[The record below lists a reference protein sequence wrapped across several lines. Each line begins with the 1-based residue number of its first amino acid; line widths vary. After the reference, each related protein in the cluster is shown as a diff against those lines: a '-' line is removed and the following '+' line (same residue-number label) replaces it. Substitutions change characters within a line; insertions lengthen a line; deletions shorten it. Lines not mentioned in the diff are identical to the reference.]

1 MYKMKRILKRAIAC
15 LLAVLML
22 AGEAPMQKVLA
33 AEVESQTEQ
42 QENVTKETEQQTA
55 VQQAETEQEQQDKT
69 DVQLDTEQPEE
80 ANDVQLDTEQP
91 EDANDVQ
98 LDTEQPE
105 DANDVQLGTG
115 QPEETTGIQVEV
127 PLLNYVYVDKNR
139 VEIGDTQNIAL
150 SVGDDTTVIESAK
163 LYVQNKDGEQYTLEA
178 SEIEGNAI
186 LFAENYQD
194 ENQTGVYTL
203 YSYEI
208 TVDGIVYT
216 QVLSETGVDVSYGVN
231 CDVESKPDAQLV
243 DESAAETD
251 MDVVSFDEDGN
262 QTSEDS
268 IASAIE
274 NQQQKQSED
283 GITRST
289 YGSNGNIVVVLDP
302 GHDGS
307 HGGTSGN
314 GVAESEVNLKI
325 AQYCKEELQK
335 YSGVTVYMTRDSQ
348 TCPYGGSSVGAKTCN
363 EGRVAFAK
371 SVGANI
377 YVSLHNNS
385 ASSESVSGVE
395 IYYPNTNYNPSVS
408 QTGEELASQILRQ
421 LTALGLKNRGTK
433 IRTCKDT
440 VPEYQYPDG
449 SQADYYAVIRN
460 CKKEGIPAIIVEHAF
475 VTNPSDVSNYLSTDE
490 QLKKL
495 GVADATGIAQYYNLK
510 QGFQINEIDFQD
522 KNSSVEV
529 SAKCSDMKGIKYRY
543 LYYDLAAQSWGVIS
557 EWTTE
562 SKVEWQPKA
571 GNYWVQVA
579 AIDSNGN
586 GTTKTVSYAATHNYT
601 GYYLD
606 LNGMCYIMRDKGI
619 DVGVAYDSNASDVK
633 FKWQAY
639 NLDKQEWSL
648 VVDWTGSN
656 WVTWKPE
663 QGNFW
668 LYVEAMTPDGE
679 TKNTIMCFASQKDYA
694 HHTLNLNGMCYNI
707 YEDRIDVGIAYDS
720 DDSNVSFKWEAYNLD
735 TQQWNLVAD
744 WTGSNWVSWYPD
756 KGNYWMHVTAKT
768 SDGVTKDYTICF
780 NAARNY
786 NHKYI
791 SINGICS
798 VNDKAAINLGVS
810 YNTNDTSPAFRWQI
824 YDLSTST
831 WSTLTDW
838 TGSNWVSWYPGSGNY
853 WVYVEAKTS
862 DGTVENYCI
871 AYQVTARYEIMG
883 NTNTSLSQMVAY
895 YNANNTYP
903 EFYASSDA
911 PSIEAFCQI
920 YLEECQAEGLKA
932 EVAFCQAMLE
942 TGFLRYGGDVQ
953 INQYNFAGLGA
964 TGNGAPGN
972 SFGSVREGVRAQV
985 QHLKAY
991 ASTAGL
997 NNPPIDLR
1005 FGLVERGTAPYVEW
1019 LGIQENPYR
1028 KGWATAKNYGYN
1040 IVNLYMAKLFRY

>member
-33 AEVESQTEQ
+33 AEVESQIEQ

-80 ANDVQLDTEQP
+80 ANDVQ
-91 EDANDVQ
+91 V
-98 LDTEQPE
+98 
-105 DANDVQLGTG
+105 GTG
-115 QPEETTGIQVEV
+115 QPEETTGIQVEI

-648 VVDWTGSN
+648 VADWTGSN

-810 YNTNDTSPAFRWQI
+810 YNTNDTSPAFRW
-824 YDLSTST
+824 
-831 WSTLTDW
+831 STLTDW

-853 WVYVEAKTS
+853 WVYLEAKTS

-883 NTNTSLSQMVAY
+883 NTNTSLAQMVAY
-895 YNANNTYP
+895 YNANNVYP

-997 NNPPIDLR
+997 NNPCVDSR
-1005 FGLVERGTAPYVEW
+1005 FQYVKRGTAPYVEW
-1019 LGIQENPYR
+1019 LGIQENPYG

-1040 IVNLYMAKLFRY
+1040 IVNLYIAKLFRY

>member
-1 MYKMKRILKRAIAC
+1 MYKMKRILKRATAC

-42 QENVTKETEQQTA
+42 QEDVTKEIEQQTET
-55 VQQAETEQEQQDKT
+55 QQAETEQEQQDKT
-69 DVQLDTEQPEE
+69 
-80 ANDVQLDTEQP
+80 DVQLDTEQP

-105 DANDVQLGTG
+105 DANDVQVGTG

-139 VEIGDTQNIAL
+139 VEIGDTQNIVL

-178 SEIEGNAI
+178 SEIDGNAI
-186 LFAENYQD
+186 LFAENYQN

-231 CDVESKPDAQLV
+231 CDVESTPDAQLV
-243 DESAAETD
+243 DEDTVESD

-274 NQQQKQSED
+274 NQQQEQSED

-302 GHDGS
+302 GHGGS
-307 HGGTSGN
+307 DPGASGN
-314 GVAESEVNLKI
+314 GLREKDLTLKI
-325 AQYCKEELQK
+325 AQYAKQELEK
-335 YSGVTVYMTRDSQ
+335 YAGVTVYLTRTSDS
-348 TCPYGGSSVGAKTCN
+348 YVGLKDRATY
-363 EGRVAFAK
+363 AK
-371 SVGANI
+371 SVNADI
-377 YVSLHNNS
+377 FVSLHINSNTS
-385 ASSESVSGVE
+385 ASPNGAE
-395 IYYPNTNYNPSVS
+395 IYYPNRNYNASIGE
-408 QTGEELASQILRQ
+408 TGKQLASQVIKQ
-421 LTALGLKNRGTK
+421 LTALGIKNRGIK
-433 IRTCKDT
+433 EEDQCKD
-440 VPEYQYPDG
+440 PDEEYMYPDG
-449 SQADYYAVIRN
+449 SHGDYHSVIRN
-460 CKKEGIPAIIVEHAF
+460 CKKEGIPAILVEHAF
-475 VTNPSDVSNYLSTDE
+475 ISNASDASNYLSSDE
-490 QLKKL
+490 KLKKL
-495 GVADATGIAQYYNLK
+495 GVADAQGIAEYYNLK
-510 QGFQINEIDFQD
+510 QGFQINEINFQD
-522 KNSSVEV
+522 KNNSVEI
-529 SAKCSDMKGIKYRY
+529 SAQCSDTKGVQYRY
-543 LYYDLAAQSWGVIS
+543 LYYDFATQSWGVIS

-562 SKVEWQPKA
+562 SKVEWQPKE

-579 AIDSNGN
+579 AVDSNGN
-586 GTTKTVSYAATHNYT
+586 GTTKTVSYAANRNYT

-648 VVDWTGSN
+648 VADWTGSN

-668 LYVEAMTPDGE
+668 LYVEAMTPDGA
-679 TKNTIMCFASQKDYA
+679 TQNTIMCFASQKDYS
-694 HHTLNLNGMCYNI
+694 HHSLNLNGMCYNI
-707 YEDRIDVGIAYDS
+707 YDDRIDVGIAYDS
-720 DDSNVSFKWEAYNLD
+720 DDSNVTFKWEAYNLD
-735 TQQWNLVAD
+735 KQEWNLVAD

-853 WVYVEAKTS
+853 WVYVEARTS

-883 NTNTSLSQMVAY
+883 TTSTNISQMVAY
-895 YNANNTYP
+895 YNANNAYP

-911 PSIEAFCQI
+911 PTIEAFCQI

-972 SFGSVREGVRAQV
+972 SFGSVREGIRAQV

-997 NNPPIDLR
+997 NQPCVDSR
-1005 FGLVERGTAPYVEW
+1005 FQYVKRGTAPYVEW
-1019 LGIQENPYR
+1019 LGIQENPYG

-1040 IVNLYMAKLFRY
+1040 IVNLYMAKLFKY

>member
-1 MYKMKRILKRAIAC
+1 MKRILKRAIAC

-69 DVQLDTEQPEE
+69 DVQLDTEQPE
-80 ANDVQLDTEQP
+80 
-91 EDANDVQ
+91 
-98 LDTEQPE
+98 

-139 VEIGDTQNIAL
+139 VEIGDTQNIVL

-178 SEIEGNAI
+178 SEIDGNAI

-302 GHDGS
+302 GHGGS
-307 HGGTSGN
+307 DSGASGN
-314 GVAESEVNLKI
+314 GLREKDLTLKI
-325 AQYCKEELQK
+325 AQYAKQELEK
-335 YSGVTVYMTRDSQ
+335 YAGVTVYLTRTSDG
-348 TCPYGGSSVGAKTCN
+348 YVGLKDRATY
-363 EGRVAFAK
+363 AK
-371 SVGANI
+371 SVNADI
-377 YVSLHNNS
+377 FVSLHINS
-385 ASSESVSGVE
+385 NKSTSPNGAG
-395 IYYPNTNYNPSVS
+395 IYYPNRNYNASFS
-408 QTGEELASQILRQ
+408 DIGNGLATKIISK
-421 LTALGLKNRGTK
+421 LTALGLNTWRSDVGGI
-433 IRTCKDT
+433 IREDECKD
-440 VPEYQYPDG
+440 PDEEYMYPDG
-449 SQADYYAVIRN
+449 SHGDYHSVIRN
-460 CKKEGIPAIIVEHAF
+460 CKKEGIPAILVEHAF
-475 VTNPSDVSNYLSTDE
+475 ISNASDASNYLSSDE
-490 QLKKL
+490 KLKKL
-495 GVADATGIAQYYNLK
+495 GVADAQGIAEYYNLK
-510 QGFQINEIDFQD
+510 QGFQINEINFQD
-522 KNSSVEV
+522 KNHSVEI
-529 SAKCSDMKGIKYRY
+529 SAQCSDTKGVQYRY
-543 LYYDLAAQSWGVIS
+543 LYYDFATQSWGVIS

-619 DVGVAYDSNASDVK
+619 DVGVAYDSNASNVK

-648 VVDWTGSN
+648 VADWTGSN

-853 WVYVEAKTS
+853 WVYLEAKTS

-883 NTNTSLSQMVAY
+883 NTNTSLAQMVAY
-895 YNANNTYP
+895 YNANNVYP

-997 NNPPIDLR
+997 NNPCVDSR
-1005 FGLVERGTAPYVEW
+1005 FQYVKRGTAPYVEW
-1019 LGIQENPYR
+1019 LGIQENPYG

-1040 IVNLYMAKLFRY
+1040 IVNLYIAKLFRY

>member
-69 DVQLDTEQPEE
+69 DVQLDTEQPE
-80 ANDVQLDTEQP
+80 
-91 EDANDVQ
+91 
-98 LDTEQPE
+98 

-139 VEIGDTQNIAL
+139 VEIGDTQNIVL

-178 SEIEGNAI
+178 SEIDGNAI

-231 CDVESKPDAQLV
+231 CDVESTPDAQLV
-243 DESAAETD
+243 DEDTVESD

-274 NQQQKQSED
+274 NQQQEQSED

-302 GHDGS
+302 GHGGS
-307 HGGTSGN
+307 DSGASGN
-314 GVAESEVNLKI
+314 GLREKDLTLKI
-325 AQYCKEELQK
+325 AQYAKQELEK
-335 YSGVTVYMTRDSQ
+335 YAGVTVYLTRTSDG
-348 TCPYGGSSVGAKTCN
+348 YVGLKDRATY
-363 EGRVAFAK
+363 AK
-371 SVGANI
+371 SVNADI
-377 YVSLHNNS
+377 FVSLHINS
-385 ASSESVSGVE
+385 NKSTSPNGAG
-395 IYYPNTNYNPSVS
+395 IYYPNRNYNASFS
-408 QTGEELASQILRQ
+408 DIGNGLATKIISK
-421 LTALGLKNRGTK
+421 LTALGLNTWRSDVGGI
-433 IRTCKDT
+433 IREDECKD
-440 VPEYQYPDG
+440 PDEEYMYPDG
-449 SQADYYAVIRN
+449 SHGDYHSVIRN
-460 CKKEGIPAIIVEHAF
+460 CKKEGIPAILVEHAF
-475 VTNPSDVSNYLSTDE
+475 ISNASDASNYLSSDE
-490 QLKKL
+490 KLKKL
-495 GVADATGIAQYYNLK
+495 GVADAQGIAEYYNLK
-510 QGFQINEIDFQD
+510 QGFQINEINFQD
-522 KNSSVEV
+522 KNNSVEI
-529 SAKCSDMKGIKYRY
+529 SAQCSDTKGVQYRY
-543 LYYDLAAQSWGVIS
+543 LYYDFATQCWGVIS

-562 SKVEWQPKA
+562 SKVEWQPKE

-579 AIDSNGN
+579 AVDSNGN
-586 GTTKTVSYAATHNYT
+586 GTTKTVSYAANRNYT

-619 DVGVAYDSNASDVK
+619 DVGVAYDSNASNVK

-648 VVDWTGSN
+648 VADWTGSN

-679 TKNTIMCFASQKDYA
+679 TQNTIMCFASQKDYS
-694 HHTLNLNGMCYNI
+694 HHSLNLNGMCYNI
-707 YEDRIDVGIAYDS
+707 YDDRIDVGIAYDS
-720 DDSNVSFKWEAYNLD
+720 DDSNVTFKWEAYNLD
-735 TQQWNLVAD
+735 KQEWNLVAD

-768 SDGVTKDYTICF
+768 SDGVTKEYTICF

-791 SINGICS
+791 TINGICS

-810 YNTNDTSPAFRWQI
+810 YNTNDSSPAFRWQI

-883 NTNTSLSQMVAY
+883 NTNTSLAQMVAY
-895 YNANNTYP
+895 YNTNNVYP
-903 EFYASSDA
+903 KFYESSDA

-964 TGNGAPGN
+964 TGNGAAGN
-972 SFGSVREGVRAQV
+972 SFDSVREGVRAQV

-991 ASTAGL
+991 ASTAEL
-997 NNPPIDLR
+997 NNPCIDWR
-1005 FGLVERGTAPYVEW
+1005 FQYVERGTAPYVEW
-1019 LGIQENPYR
+1019 LGQKENPYG

-1040 IVNLYMAKLFRY
+1040 IVNLYIAKLFKY

>member
-80 ANDVQLDTEQP
+80 
-91 EDANDVQ
+91 ANDVQ

-648 VVDWTGSN
+648 VADWTGSN

-838 TGSNWVSWYPGSGNY
+838 TGSNLVSWYPGSGNY
-853 WVYVEAKTS
+853 WVYLEAKTS

-883 NTNTSLSQMVAY
+883 NTNTSLAQMVAY
-895 YNANNTYP
+895 YNANNVYP

-985 QHLKAY
+985 QHLKAH

-997 NNPPIDLR
+997 NNPCVDSR
-1005 FGLVERGTAPYVEW
+1005 FQYVKRGTAPYVEW
-1019 LGIQENPYR
+1019 LGIQENPYG

-1040 IVNLYMAKLFRY
+1040 IVNLYIAKLFRY

>member
-80 ANDVQLDTEQP
+80 
-91 EDANDVQ
+91 ANDVQ

-648 VVDWTGSN
+648 VADWTGSN

-853 WVYVEAKTS
+853 WVYLEAKTS

-883 NTNTSLSQMVAY
+883 NTNTSLAQMVAY
-895 YNANNTYP
+895 YNANNVYP

-997 NNPPIDLR
+997 NNPCVDSR
-1005 FGLVERGTAPYVEW
+1005 FQYVKRGTAPYVEW
-1019 LGIQENPYR
+1019 LGIQENPYG

-1040 IVNLYMAKLFRY
+1040 IVNLYIAKLFRY

>member
-1 MYKMKRILKRAIAC
+1 MYKMKRILKRATAC

-69 DVQLDTEQPEE
+69 DVQSVTEQPEE
-80 ANDVQLDTEQP
+80 ANDVQ
-91 EDANDVQ
+91 V
-98 LDTEQPE
+98 
-105 DANDVQLGTG
+105 GTG
-115 QPEETTGIQVEV
+115 QPEETTGIQVEI

-395 IYYPNTNYNPSVS
+395 IYYPNTNYNPTVS
-408 QTGEELASQILRQ
+408 QTGEELASQILSQ

-433 IRTCKDT
+433 IRTCSDHT
-440 VPEYQYPDG
+440 SEYQYADG

-475 VTNPSDVSNYLSTDE
+475 ITSSSDVANYLSSDE
-490 QLKKL
+490 KLKKL
-495 GVADATGIAQYYNLK
+495 GVADAQGIAEYYNLK
-510 QGFQINEIDFQD
+510 QGFQINEINFQD
-522 KNSSVEV
+522 KNNSVEI
-529 SAKCSDMKGIKYRY
+529 SAQCSDTKGVQYRY
-543 LYYDLAAQSWGVIS
+543 LYYDFATQCWGVIS

-601 GYYLD
+601 GYYLE

-648 VVDWTGSN
+648 VADWTGSN

-838 TGSNWVSWYPGSGNY
+838 TGSNWVSWYPGSGDY
-853 WVYVEAKTS
+853 WVYLEAKTS

-883 NTNTSLSQMVAY
+883 NTNTSLAQMVAY
-895 YNANNTYP
+895 YNANNVYP

-997 NNPPIDLR
+997 NNPCVDSR
-1005 FGLVERGTAPYVEW
+1005 FKYVKRGTASYVEW
-1019 LGIQENPYR
+1019 LGIQENPYG

-1040 IVNLYMAKLFRY
+1040 IVNLYIAKLFRY

>member
-1 MYKMKRILKRAIAC
+1 M
-15 LLAVLML
+15 
-22 AGEAPMQKVLA
+22 
-33 AEVESQTEQ
+33 
-42 QENVTKETEQQTA
+42 
-55 VQQAETEQEQQDKT
+55 
-69 DVQLDTEQPEE
+69 
-80 ANDVQLDTEQP
+80 
-91 EDANDVQ
+91 
-98 LDTEQPE
+98 
-105 DANDVQLGTG
+105 
-115 QPEETTGIQVEV
+115 
-127 PLLNYVYVDKNR
+127 
-139 VEIGDTQNIAL
+139 
-150 SVGDDTTVIESAK
+150 
-163 LYVQNKDGEQYTLEA
+163 
-178 SEIEGNAI
+178 
-186 LFAENYQD
+186 
-194 ENQTGVYTL
+194 
-203 YSYEI
+203 
-208 TVDGIVYT
+208 
-216 QVLSETGVDVSYGVN
+216 
-231 CDVESKPDAQLV
+231 
-243 DESAAETD
+243 
-251 MDVVSFDEDGN
+251 
-262 QTSEDS
+262 
-268 IASAIE
+268 
-274 NQQQKQSED
+274 
-283 GITRST
+283 
-289 YGSNGNIVVVLDP
+289 
-302 GHDGS
+302 
-307 HGGTSGN
+307 
-314 GVAESEVNLKI
+314 
-325 AQYCKEELQK
+325 
-335 YSGVTVYMTRDSQ
+335 
-348 TCPYGGSSVGAKTCN
+348 
-363 EGRVAFAK
+363 
-371 SVGANI
+371 
-377 YVSLHNNS
+377 
-385 ASSESVSGVE
+385 
-395 IYYPNTNYNPSVS
+395 
-408 QTGEELASQILRQ
+408 
-421 LTALGLKNRGTK
+421 
-433 IRTCKDT
+433 
-440 VPEYQYPDG
+440 
-449 SQADYYAVIRN
+449 
-460 CKKEGIPAIIVEHAF
+460 
-475 VTNPSDVSNYLSTDE
+475 
-490 QLKKL
+490 
-495 GVADATGIAQYYNLK
+495 
-510 QGFQINEIDFQD
+510 
-522 KNSSVEV
+522 
-529 SAKCSDMKGIKYRY
+529 
-543 LYYDLAAQSWGVIS
+543 
-557 EWTTE
+557 
-562 SKVEWQPKA
+562 EWQPKA

-648 VVDWTGSN
+648 VADWTGSN

-853 WVYVEAKTS
+853 WVYLEAKTS

-883 NTNTSLSQMVAY
+883 NTNTSLAQMVAY
-895 YNANNTYP
+895 YNANNVYP

-997 NNPPIDLR
+997 NNPCVDSR
-1005 FGLVERGTAPYVEW
+1005 FQYVKRGTAPYVEW
-1019 LGIQENPYR
+1019 LGIQENPYG

-1040 IVNLYMAKLFRY
+1040 IVNLYIAKLFRY

>member
-80 ANDVQLDTEQP
+80 ANDVQ
-91 EDANDVQ
+91 V
-98 LDTEQPE
+98 
-105 DANDVQLGTG
+105 GTG
-115 QPEETTGIQVEV
+115 QPEETTGIQVEI

-178 SEIEGNAI
+178 SEIDGNAI

-231 CDVESKPDAQLV
+231 CDVESTPDAQLV
-243 DESAAETD
+243 DEDTVESD

-274 NQQQKQSED
+274 NQQQEQSED

-302 GHDGS
+302 GHGGS
-307 HGGTSGN
+307 DSGASGN
-314 GVAESEVNLKI
+314 GLREKDLTLKI
-325 AQYCKEELQK
+325 AQYAKQELEK
-335 YSGVTVYMTRDSQ
+335 YAGVTVYLTRTSDG
-348 TCPYGGSSVGAKTCN
+348 YVGLKDRATY
-363 EGRVAFAK
+363 AK
-371 SVGANI
+371 SVNADI
-377 YVSLHNNS
+377 FVSLHINS
-385 ASSESVSGVE
+385 NKSTSPNGAG
-395 IYYPNTNYNPSVS
+395 IYYPNRNYNASFS
-408 QTGEELASQILRQ
+408 DIGNGLATKIISK
-421 LTALGLKNRGTK
+421 LTALGLNTWRSDVGGI
-433 IRTCKDT
+433 IREDECKD
-440 VPEYQYPDG
+440 PDEEYMYPDG
-449 SQADYYAVIRN
+449 SHGDYHSVIRN
-460 CKKEGIPAIIVEHAF
+460 CKKEGIPAILVEHAF
-475 VTNPSDVSNYLSTDE
+475 ISNASDASNYLSSDE
-490 QLKKL
+490 KLKKL
-495 GVADATGIAQYYNLK
+495 GVADAQGIAEYYNLK
-510 QGFQINEIDFQD
+510 QGFQINEINFQD
-522 KNSSVEV
+522 KNNSVEI
-529 SAKCSDMKGIKYRY
+529 SAQCSDTKGVQYRY
-543 LYYDLAAQSWGVIS
+543 LYYDFATQSWGVIS

-619 DVGVAYDSNASDVK
+619 DVGVAYDSNASNVK

-648 VVDWTGSN
+648 VADWTGSN

-997 NNPPIDLR
+997 NNPCVDSR
-1005 FGLVERGTAPYVEW
+1005 FQYVKRGTAPYVEW
-1019 LGIQENPYR
+1019 LGIQENPYG

-1040 IVNLYMAKLFRY
+1040 IVNLYIAKLFRY

>member
-69 DVQLDTEQPEE
+69 DVQLDTEQPE
-80 ANDVQLDTEQP
+80 
-91 EDANDVQ
+91 DANDVQ

-139 VEIGDTQNIAL
+139 VEIGDTQNIVL

-178 SEIEGNAI
+178 SEIDGNAI

-231 CDVESKPDAQLV
+231 CDVESTPDAQLV
-243 DESAAETD
+243 DEDTVESD

-274 NQQQKQSED
+274 NQQQEQSED

-302 GHDGS
+302 GHGGS
-307 HGGTSGN
+307 DSGASGN
-314 GVAESEVNLKI
+314 GLREKDLTLKI
-325 AQYCKEELQK
+325 AQYAKQELEK
-335 YSGVTVYMTRDSQ
+335 YAGVTVYLTRTSDG
-348 TCPYGGSSVGAKTCN
+348 YVGLKDRATY
-363 EGRVAFAK
+363 AK
-371 SVGANI
+371 SVNADI
-377 YVSLHNNS
+377 FVSLHINS
-385 ASSESVSGVE
+385 NKSTSPNGAG
-395 IYYPNTNYNPSVS
+395 IYYPNRNYNASFS
-408 QTGEELASQILRQ
+408 DIGNGLATKIISK
-421 LTALGLKNRGTK
+421 LTALGLNTWRSDVGGI
-433 IRTCKDT
+433 IREDECKD
-440 VPEYQYPDG
+440 PDEEYMYPDG
-449 SQADYYAVIRN
+449 SHGDYHSVIRN
-460 CKKEGIPAIIVEHAF
+460 CKKEGIPAILVEHAF
-475 VTNPSDVSNYLSTDE
+475 ISNASDASNYLSSDE
-490 QLKKL
+490 KLKKL
-495 GVADATGIAQYYNLK
+495 GVADAQGIAEYYNLK
-510 QGFQINEIDFQD
+510 QGFQINEINFQD
-522 KNSSVEV
+522 KNHSVEI
-529 SAKCSDMKGIKYRY
+529 SAQCSDTKGVQYRY
-543 LYYDLAAQSWGVIS
+543 LYYDFATQSWGVIS

-619 DVGVAYDSNASDVK
+619 DVGVAYDSNASNVK

-648 VVDWTGSN
+648 VADWTGSN

-964 TGNGAPGN
+964 IGNGAPGN

>member
-69 DVQLDTEQPEE
+69 DVQLDTEQPE
-80 ANDVQLDTEQP
+80 
-91 EDANDVQ
+91 
-98 LDTEQPE
+98 

-139 VEIGDTQNIAL
+139 VEIGDTQNIVL

-178 SEIEGNAI
+178 SEIDGNAI

-231 CDVESKPDAQLV
+231 CDVESTPDAQLV
-243 DESAAETD
+243 DEDTVESD

-274 NQQQKQSED
+274 NQQQEQSED

-302 GHDGS
+302 GHGGS
-307 HGGTSGN
+307 DSGASGN
-314 GVAESEVNLKI
+314 GLREKDLTLKI
-325 AQYCKEELQK
+325 AQYAKQELEK
-335 YSGVTVYMTRDSQ
+335 YAGVTVYLTRTSDG
-348 TCPYGGSSVGAKTCN
+348 YVGLKDRATY
-363 EGRVAFAK
+363 AK
-371 SVGANI
+371 SVNADI
-377 YVSLHNNS
+377 FVSLHINS
-385 ASSESVSGVE
+385 NKSTSPNGAG
-395 IYYPNTNYNPSVS
+395 IYYPNRNYNASFS
-408 QTGEELASQILRQ
+408 DIGNGLATKIISK
-421 LTALGLKNRGTK
+421 LTALGLNTWRSDVGGI
-433 IRTCKDT
+433 IREDECKD
-440 VPEYQYPDG
+440 PDEEYMYPDG
-449 SQADYYAVIRN
+449 SHGDYHSVIRN
-460 CKKEGIPAIIVEHAF
+460 CKKEGIPAILVEHAF
-475 VTNPSDVSNYLSTDE
+475 ISNASDASNYLSSDE
-490 QLKKL
+490 KLKKL
-495 GVADATGIAQYYNLK
+495 GVADAQGIAEYYNLK
-510 QGFQINEIDFQD
+510 QGFQINEINFQD
-522 KNSSVEV
+522 KNHSVEI
-529 SAKCSDMKGIKYRY
+529 SAQCSDTKGVQYRY
-543 LYYDLAAQSWGVIS
+543 LYYDFATQCWGVIS

-579 AIDSNGN
+579 AVDSNGN
-586 GTTKTVSYAATHNYT
+586 GTTKTVSYTANKNYT
-601 GYYLD
+601 GYYLN

-648 VVDWTGSN
+648 VADWTGSN

-735 TQQWNLVAD
+735 TKQWNLVAD

-756 KGNYWMHVTAKT
+756 KGNYWMHVTART
-768 SDGVTKDYTICF
+768 SDGVTKEYTICF

-791 SINGICS
+791 TINGICS

-853 WVYVEAKTS
+853 WVYVEARTS
-862 DGTVENYCI
+862 DGTVESHCI

-883 NTNTSLSQMVAY
+883 TTSTNISQMVAY
-895 YNANNTYP
+895 YNANNAYP

-911 PSIEAFCQI
+911 PTIEAFCQI

-972 SFGSVREGVRAQV
+972 SFGSVREGIRAQV

-997 NNPPIDLR
+997 NQPCVDSR
-1005 FGLVERGTAPYVEW
+1005 FQYVRRGTAPYVEW
-1019 LGIQENPYR
+1019 LGIQENPYG

>member
-69 DVQLDTEQPEE
+69 DVQLDTEQPE
-80 ANDVQLDTEQP
+80 
-91 EDANDVQ
+91 DANDVQ
-98 LDTEQPE
+98 
-105 DANDVQLGTG
+105 VGTG

-139 VEIGDTQNIAL
+139 VEIGDTQNIVL

-178 SEIEGNAI
+178 SEIDGNAI

-231 CDVESKPDAQLV
+231 CDVESTPDAQLV
-243 DESAAETD
+243 DEDTVESD

-274 NQQQKQSED
+274 NQQQEQSED

-302 GHDGS
+302 GHGGS
-307 HGGTSGN
+307 DSGASGN
-314 GVAESEVNLKI
+314 GLREKDLTLKI
-325 AQYCKEELQK
+325 AQYAKQELEK
-335 YSGVTVYMTRDSQ
+335 YAGVTVYLTRTSDG
-348 TCPYGGSSVGAKTCN
+348 YVGLKDRATY
-363 EGRVAFAK
+363 AK
-371 SVGANI
+371 SVNADI
-377 YVSLHNNS
+377 FVSLHINS
-385 ASSESVSGVE
+385 NKSTSPNGAG
-395 IYYPNTNYNPSVS
+395 IYYPNRNYNASFS
-408 QTGEELASQILRQ
+408 DIGNGLATKIISK
-421 LTALGLKNRGTK
+421 LTALGLNTWRSDVGGI
-433 IRTCKDT
+433 IREDECKD
-440 VPEYQYPDG
+440 PDEEYMYPDG
-449 SQADYYAVIRN
+449 SHGDYHSVIRN
-460 CKKEGIPAIIVEHAF
+460 CKKEGIPAILVEHAF
-475 VTNPSDVSNYLSTDE
+475 ISNASDASNYLSSDE
-490 QLKKL
+490 KLKKL
-495 GVADATGIAQYYNLK
+495 GVADAQGIAEYYNLK
-510 QGFQINEIDFQD
+510 QGFQINEINFQD
-522 KNSSVEV
+522 KNNSVEI
-529 SAKCSDMKGIKYRY
+529 SAQCSDTKGVQYRY
-543 LYYDLAAQSWGVIS
+543 LYYDFATQCWGVIS

-562 SKVEWQPKA
+562 SKVEWQPKE

-601 GYYLD
+601 GYYLE

-648 VVDWTGSN
+648 VADWTGSN

-853 WVYVEAKTS
+853 WVYLEAKTS

-883 NTNTSLSQMVAY
+883 NTNTSLAQMVAY
-895 YNANNTYP
+895 YNANNVYP

-972 SFGSVREGVRAQV
+972 SFGSVRVGVRAQV

-991 ASTAGL
+991 ASTAEL
-997 NNPPIDLR
+997 NNPQVDSR
-1005 FGLVERGTAPYVEW
+1005 FKYVERGTAPYVEW
-1019 LGIQENPYR
+1019 LGQKENPYV

-1040 IVNLYMAKLFRY
+1040 IVNLYIAKLFKY

>member
-1 MYKMKRILKRAIAC
+1 MYKMKRILKRATAC

-42 QENVTKETEQQTA
+42 QEDVTKEIEQQTET
-55 VQQAETEQEQQDKT
+55 QQAETEQEQQDKT
-69 DVQLDTEQPEE
+69 DVQSVTEQPEE
-80 ANDVQLDTEQP
+80 ANDVQM
-91 EDANDVQ
+91 
-98 LDTEQPE
+98 
-105 DANDVQLGTG
+105 GTG
-115 QPEETTGIQVEV
+115 QSEETTGIQVEI

-139 VEIGDTQNIAL
+139 VEIGDTQNIVL

-178 SEIEGNAI
+178 SEIDGNAI

-231 CDVESKPDAQLV
+231 CDVESTPDAQLV
-243 DESAAETD
+243 DEDTVESD

-274 NQQQKQSED
+274 NQQQEQSED

-302 GHDGS
+302 GHGGS
-307 HGGTSGN
+307 DSGASGN
-314 GVAESEVNLKI
+314 GLREKDLTLKI
-325 AQYCKEELQK
+325 AQYAKQELEK
-335 YSGVTVYMTRDSQ
+335 YAGVTVYLTRTSDG
-348 TCPYGGSSVGAKTCN
+348 YVGLKDRATY
-363 EGRVAFAK
+363 AK
-371 SVGANI
+371 SVNADI
-377 YVSLHNNS
+377 FVSLHINS
-385 ASSESVSGVE
+385 NKSTSPNGAG
-395 IYYPNTNYNPSVS
+395 IYYPNRNYNASFS
-408 QTGEELASQILRQ
+408 DIGNGLATKIISK
-421 LTALGLKNRGTK
+421 LTALGLNTWRSDVGGI
-433 IRTCKDT
+433 IREDECKD
-440 VPEYQYPDG
+440 PDEEYMYPDG
-449 SQADYYAVIRN
+449 SHGDYHSVIRN
-460 CKKEGIPAIIVEHAF
+460 CKKEGIPAILVEHAF
-475 VTNPSDVSNYLSTDE
+475 ISNASDASNYLSSDE
-490 QLKKL
+490 KLKKL
-495 GVADATGIAQYYNLK
+495 GVADAQGIAEYYNLK
-510 QGFQINEIDFQD
+510 QGFQINEINFQD
-522 KNSSVEV
+522 KNNSVEI
-529 SAKCSDMKGIKYRY
+529 SAQCSDTKGVQYRY
-543 LYYDLAAQSWGVIS
+543 LYYDFATQCWGVIS

-562 SKVEWQPKA
+562 SKVEWQPKE

-579 AIDSNGN
+579 AVDSNGN
-586 GTTKTVSYAATHNYT
+586 GTTKTVSYAANRNYT

-619 DVGVAYDSNASDVK
+619 DVGVAYDSNASNVK

-648 VVDWTGSN
+648 VADWTGSN

-679 TKNTIMCFASQKDYA
+679 TKNTIMCFASQKDYS
-694 HHTLNLNGMCYNI
+694 HHSLNLNGMCYNI

-853 WVYVEAKTS
+853 WVYVEARTS
-862 DGTVENYCI
+862 DGTVESYCI

-883 NTNTSLSQMVAY
+883 TTSTNISQMVAY
-895 YNANNTYP
+895 YNANNAYP

-911 PSIEAFCQI
+911 PTIEAFCQI

-997 NNPPIDLR
+997 NNPCVDSR
-1005 FGLVERGTAPYVEW
+1005 FQYVKRGTAPYVEW
-1019 LGIQENPYR
+1019 LGIQENPYG

-1040 IVNLYMAKLFRY
+1040 IVNLYIAKLFRY

>member
-69 DVQLDTEQPEE
+69 DVQLDTEQPE
-80 ANDVQLDTEQP
+80 
-91 EDANDVQ
+91 DANDVQ

-139 VEIGDTQNIAL
+139 VEIGDTQNIVL

-178 SEIEGNAI
+178 SEIDGNAI

-231 CDVESKPDAQLV
+231 CDVESTPDAQLV
-243 DESAAETD
+243 DEDTVESD

-274 NQQQKQSED
+274 NQQQEQSED

-302 GHDGS
+302 GHGGS
-307 HGGTSGN
+307 DSGASGN
-314 GVAESEVNLKI
+314 GLREKDLTLKI
-325 AQYCKEELQK
+325 AQYAKQELEK
-335 YSGVTVYMTRDSQ
+335 YAGVTVYLTRTSDG
-348 TCPYGGSSVGAKTCN
+348 YVGLKDRATY
-363 EGRVAFAK
+363 AK
-371 SVGANI
+371 SVNADI
-377 YVSLHNNS
+377 FVSLHINS
-385 ASSESVSGVE
+385 NKSTSPNGAG
-395 IYYPNTNYNPSVS
+395 IYYPNRNYNASFS
-408 QTGEELASQILRQ
+408 DIGNGLATKIISK
-421 LTALGLKNRGTK
+421 LTALGLNTWRSDVGGI
-433 IRTCKDT
+433 IREDECKD
-440 VPEYQYPDG
+440 PDEEYMYPDG
-449 SQADYYAVIRN
+449 SHGDYHSVIRN
-460 CKKEGIPAIIVEHAF
+460 CKKEGIPAILVEHAF
-475 VTNPSDVSNYLSTDE
+475 ISNASDASNYLSSDE
-490 QLKKL
+490 KLKKL
-495 GVADATGIAQYYNLK
+495 GVADAQGIAEYYNLK
-510 QGFQINEIDFQD
+510 QGFQINEINFQD
-522 KNSSVEV
+522 KNHSVEI
-529 SAKCSDMKGIKYRY
+529 SAQCSDTKGVQYRY
-543 LYYDLAAQSWGVIS
+543 LYYDFATQSWGVIS

-619 DVGVAYDSNASDVK
+619 DVGVAYDSNASNVK

-648 VVDWTGSN
+648 VADWTGSN

>member
-69 DVQLDTEQPEE
+69 DVQLDTEQPE
-80 ANDVQLDTEQP
+80 
-91 EDANDVQ
+91 DANDVQ

-105 DANDVQLGTG
+105 DANDVQVGTG

-139 VEIGDTQNIAL
+139 VEIGDTQNIVL

-178 SEIEGNAI
+178 SEIDGNAI

-231 CDVESKPDAQLV
+231 CDVESTPDAQLV
-243 DESAAETD
+243 DEDTVESD

-274 NQQQKQSED
+274 NQQQEQSED

-302 GHDGS
+302 GHGGS
-307 HGGTSGN
+307 DSGASGN
-314 GVAESEVNLKI
+314 GLREKDLTLKI
-325 AQYCKEELQK
+325 AQYAKQELEK
-335 YSGVTVYMTRDSQ
+335 YAGVTVYLTRTSDG
-348 TCPYGGSSVGAKTCN
+348 YVGLKDRATY
-363 EGRVAFAK
+363 AK
-371 SVGANI
+371 SVNADI
-377 YVSLHNNS
+377 FVSLHINS
-385 ASSESVSGVE
+385 NKSTSPNGAG
-395 IYYPNTNYNPSVS
+395 IYYPNRNYNASFS
-408 QTGEELASQILRQ
+408 DIGNGLATKIISK
-421 LTALGLKNRGTK
+421 LTALGLNTWRSDVGGI
-433 IRTCKDT
+433 IREDECKD
-440 VPEYQYPDG
+440 PDEEYMYPDG
-449 SQADYYAVIRN
+449 SHGDYHSVIRN
-460 CKKEGIPAIIVEHAF
+460 CKKEGIPAILVEHAF
-475 VTNPSDVSNYLSTDE
+475 ISNASDASNYLSSDE
-490 QLKKL
+490 KLKKL
-495 GVADATGIAQYYNLK
+495 GVADAQGIAEYYNLK
-510 QGFQINEIDFQD
+510 QGFQINGINFQD
-522 KNSSVEV
+522 KNNSVEI
-529 SAKCSDMKGIKYRY
+529 SAQCSDTKGVQYRY
-543 LYYDLAAQSWGVIS
+543 LYYDFATQCWGVIS

-579 AIDSNGN
+579 AVDSNGN
-586 GTTKTVSYAATHNYT
+586 GTTKTVSYTANKNYT
-601 GYYLD
+601 GYYLN

-648 VVDWTGSN
+648 VADWTGSN

-679 TKNTIMCFASQKDYA
+679 TKNTIMCFASQKDYS
-694 HHTLNLNGMCYNI
+694 HHSLNLNGMCYNI
-707 YEDRIDVGIAYDS
+707 YDDRIDVGIAYDS
-720 DDSNVSFKWEAYNLD
+720 DDSNVTFKWEAYNLD
-735 TQQWNLVAD
+735 KQEWNLVAD

-756 KGNYWMHVTAKT
+756 KGNYWMHVTART
-768 SDGVTKDYTICF
+768 SDGVTKEYTICF

-791 SINGICS
+791 TINGICS

-810 YNTNDTSPAFRWQI
+810 YNTNDSSPAFRWQI

-853 WVYVEAKTS
+853 WVYVEARTS
-862 DGTVENYCI
+862 DGTVESHCI

-883 NTNTSLSQMVAY
+883 TTSTNISQMVAY
-895 YNANNTYP
+895 YNANNAYP

-911 PSIEAFCQI
+911 PTIEAFCQI

-991 ASTAGL
+991 ASTAEL
-997 NNPPIDLR
+997 NNPQVDSR
-1005 FGLVERGTAPYVEW
+1005 FNFVERGTAPYVEW
-1019 LGIQENPYR
+1019 LGQKENPYR

-1040 IVNLYMAKLFRY
+1040 IVNLYIAKLFKY

>member
-69 DVQLDTEQPEE
+69 DVQLDTEQPE
-80 ANDVQLDTEQP
+80 
-91 EDANDVQ
+91 
-98 LDTEQPE
+98 

-139 VEIGDTQNIAL
+139 VEIGDTQNIVL

-178 SEIEGNAI
+178 SEIDGNAI

-231 CDVESKPDAQLV
+231 CDVESTPDAQLV
-243 DESAAETD
+243 DEDTVESD

-274 NQQQKQSED
+274 NQQQEQSED

-302 GHDGS
+302 GHGGS
-307 HGGTSGN
+307 DSGASGN
-314 GVAESEVNLKI
+314 GLREKDLTLKI
-325 AQYCKEELQK
+325 AQYAKQELEK
-335 YSGVTVYMTRDSQ
+335 YAGVTVYLTRTSDG
-348 TCPYGGSSVGAKTCN
+348 YVGLKDRATY
-363 EGRVAFAK
+363 AK
-371 SVGANI
+371 SVNADI
-377 YVSLHNNS
+377 FVSLHINS
-385 ASSESVSGVE
+385 NKSTSPNGAG
-395 IYYPNTNYNPSVS
+395 IYYPNRNYNASFS
-408 QTGEELASQILRQ
+408 DIGNGLATKIISK
-421 LTALGLKNRGTK
+421 LTALGLNTWRSDVGGI
-433 IRTCKDT
+433 IREDECKD
-440 VPEYQYPDG
+440 PDEEYMYPDG
-449 SQADYYAVIRN
+449 SHGDYHSVIRN
-460 CKKEGIPAIIVEHAF
+460 CKKEGIPAILVEHAF
-475 VTNPSDVSNYLSTDE
+475 ISNASDASNYLSSDE
-490 QLKKL
+490 KLKKL
-495 GVADATGIAQYYNLK
+495 GVADAQGIAEYYNLK
-510 QGFQINEIDFQD
+510 QGFQINEINFQD
-522 KNSSVEV
+522 KNNSVEI
-529 SAKCSDMKGIKYRY
+529 SAQCSDTKGVQYRY
-543 LYYDLAAQSWGVIS
+543 LYYDFATQCWGVIS

-562 SKVEWQPKA
+562 SKVEWQPKE

-579 AIDSNGN
+579 AVDSNGN
-586 GTTKTVSYAATHNYT
+586 GTTKTVSYAANRNYT

-619 DVGVAYDSNASDVK
+619 DVGVAYNSNASNVK

-648 VVDWTGSN
+648 VADWTGSN

-679 TKNTIMCFASQKDYA
+679 TKNTIMCFASQKDYS
-694 HHTLNLNGMCYNI
+694 HHSLNLNGMCYNI
-707 YEDRIDVGIAYDS
+707 YDDRIDVGIAYDS
-720 DDSNVSFKWEAYNLD
+720 DDSNVTFKWEAYNLD
-735 TQQWNLVAD
+735 KQEWNLVAD

-756 KGNYWMHVTAKT
+756 KGNYWMHVTART
-768 SDGVTKDYTICF
+768 SDGVTKEYTICF

-791 SINGICS
+791 TINGICS

-810 YNTNDTSPAFRWQI
+810 YNTNDSSPAFRWQI

-964 TGNGAPGN
+964 TGNGEPGN
-972 SFGSVREGVRAQV
+972 SFDSVRKGVRAQV

-991 ASTAGL
+991 ASTAEL
-997 NNPPIDLR
+997 NNPQVDSR
-1005 FGLVERGTAPYVEW
+1005 FNFVERGTAPYVEW
-1019 LGIQENPYR
+1019 LGQKENPYG

-1040 IVNLYMAKLFRY
+1040 IVNLYIAKLFKY

>member
-1 MYKMKRILKRAIAC
+1 MYKMKRILKRATAC

-42 QENVTKETEQQTA
+42 QEDVTKEIEQQTET
-55 VQQAETEQEQQDKT
+55 QQAETEQEQQDKT
-69 DVQLDTEQPEE
+69 DVQSVTEQPEE
-80 ANDVQLDTEQP
+80 ANDVQM
-91 EDANDVQ
+91 
-98 LDTEQPE
+98 
-105 DANDVQLGTG
+105 GTG
-115 QPEETTGIQVEV
+115 QSEETTGIQVEI

-163 LYVQNKDGEQYTLEA
+163 LYIQNKDGEQYTLEA

-302 GHDGS
+302 GHGGS
-307 HGGTSGN
+307 DSGASGN
-314 GVAESEVNLKI
+314 GLMEKDLTLKI
-325 AQYCKEELQK
+325 AQYAKQELEK
-335 YSGVTVYMTRDSQ
+335 YAGVTVYLTRTSDG
-348 TCPYGGSSVGAKTCN
+348 YVGLKDRATY
-363 EGRVAFAK
+363 AK
-371 SVGANI
+371 SVNADI
-377 YVSLHNNS
+377 FVSLHINS
-385 ASSESVSGVE
+385 NKSTSPNGAG
-395 IYYPNTNYNPSVS
+395 IYYPNRNYNASFS
-408 QTGEELASQILRQ
+408 DIGNGLATKIISK
-421 LTALGLKNRGTK
+421 LTALGLNTWRSDVGGI
-433 IRTCKDT
+433 IREDECENPDE
-440 VPEYQYPDG
+440 EYMYPDG
-449 SQADYYAVIRN
+449 SHGDYHSVIRN
-460 CKKEGIPAIIVEHAF
+460 CKKEGIPAILVEHAF
-475 VTNPSDVSNYLSTDE
+475 ISNASDASNYLSSDE
-490 QLKKL
+490 KLKKL
-495 GVADATGIAQYYNLK
+495 GVADAQGIAEYYNLK
-510 QGFQINEIDFQD
+510 QGFQINEINFQD
-522 KNSSVEV
+522 KNHSVEI
-529 SAKCSDMKGIKYRY
+529 SAQCSDTKGVQYRY
-543 LYYDLAAQSWGVIS
+543 LYYDFATQCWGVIS

-562 SKVEWQPKA
+562 SKVEWQPKE

-579 AIDSNGN
+579 AVDSNGN
-586 GTTKTVSYAATHNYT
+586 GTTKTVSYAANRNYT

-606 LNGMCYIMRDKGI
+606 LNGMCYIMRDNGI

-633 FKWQAY
+633 FRWQAY
-639 NLDKQEWSL
+639 NLDKQQWSM
-648 VVDWTGSN
+648 VADWTGSN

-668 LYVEAMTPDGE
+668 LYAEAMTPDGE

-720 DDSNVSFKWEAYNLD
+720 DDSNVTFKWEAYNLD
-735 TQQWNLVAD
+735 KQEWNLVAD

-756 KGNYWMHVTAKT
+756 KGNYWMHVTART
-768 SDGVTKDYTICF
+768 SDGVTKEYTICF

-791 SINGICS
+791 TINGICS

-853 WVYVEAKTS
+853 WVYLEAKTS

-883 NTNTSLSQMVAY
+883 NTNTSLAQMVAY
-895 YNANNTYP
+895 YNANNVYP

-911 PSIEAFCQI
+911 PTIEAFCQI

-997 NNPPIDLR
+997 NNPCVDSR
-1005 FGLVERGTAPYVEW
+1005 FKYVKRGTAPYVEW
-1019 LGIQENPYR
+1019 LGIQENPYG

>member
-1 MYKMKRILKRAIAC
+1 MYKMKRILKRATAC

-69 DVQLDTEQPEE
+69 DVQLDTEQPE
-80 ANDVQLDTEQP
+80 
-91 EDANDVQ
+91 DANDVQ
-98 LDTEQPE
+98 
-105 DANDVQLGTG
+105 VGTG

-139 VEIGDTQNIAL
+139 VEIGDTQNIVL

-178 SEIEGNAI
+178 SEIDGNAI

-231 CDVESKPDAQLV
+231 CDVESTPDAQLV
-243 DESAAETD
+243 DEDTVESD

-274 NQQQKQSED
+274 NQQQEQSED

-302 GHDGS
+302 GHGGS
-307 HGGTSGN
+307 DSGASGN
-314 GVAESEVNLKI
+314 GLREKDLTLKI
-325 AQYCKEELQK
+325 AQYAKQELEK
-335 YSGVTVYMTRDSQ
+335 YAGVTVYLTRTSDG
-348 TCPYGGSSVGAKTCN
+348 YVGLKDRATY
-363 EGRVAFAK
+363 AK
-371 SVGANI
+371 SVNADI
-377 YVSLHNNS
+377 FVSLHINS
-385 ASSESVSGVE
+385 NKSTSPNGAG
-395 IYYPNTNYNPSVS
+395 IYYPNRNYNASFS
-408 QTGEELASQILRQ
+408 DIGNGLATKIISK
-421 LTALGLKNRGTK
+421 LTALGLNTWRSDVGGIIREDECKNP
-433 IRTCKDT
+433 DE
-440 VPEYQYPDG
+440 EYMYPDG
-449 SQADYYAVIRN
+449 SHGDYHSVIRN
-460 CKKEGIPAIIVEHAF
+460 CKKEGIPAILVEHAF
-475 VTNPSDVSNYLSTDE
+475 ISNASDASNYLSSDE
-490 QLKKL
+490 KLKKL
-495 GVADATGIAQYYNLK
+495 GVADAQGIAEYYNLK
-510 QGFQINEIDFQD
+510 QGFQINEINFQD
-522 KNSSVEV
+522 KNNSVEI
-529 SAKCSDMKGIKYRY
+529 SAQCSDTKGVQYRY
-543 LYYDLAAQSWGVIS
+543 LYYDFATQCWGVIS

-601 GYYLD
+601 GYYLE
-606 LNGMCYIMRDKGI
+606 LNGMCYIMRDNGI

-648 VVDWTGSN
+648 VADWTGSN

-679 TKNTIMCFASQKDYA
+679 TKNTIMCFASQKDYS
-694 HHTLNLNGMCYNI
+694 HHSLNLNGMCYNI

-791 SINGICS
+791 TINGICS

-853 WVYVEAKTS
+853 WVYVEARTS
-862 DGTVENYCI
+862 DGTVESYCI

-883 NTNTSLSQMVAY
+883 TTSTNISQMVAY
-895 YNANNTYP
+895 YNANNAYP

-911 PSIEAFCQI
+911 PTIEAFCQI

-997 NNPPIDLR
+997 NNPCVDSR
-1005 FGLVERGTAPYVEW
+1005 FKYVKRGTAPYVEW
-1019 LGIQENPYR
+1019 LGIQENPYG

>member
-69 DVQLDTEQPEE
+69 DVQLDTEQPE
-80 ANDVQLDTEQP
+80 
-91 EDANDVQ
+91 DANDVQ

-139 VEIGDTQNIAL
+139 VEIGDTQNIVL

-178 SEIEGNAI
+178 SEIDGNAI

-231 CDVESKPDAQLV
+231 CDVESTPDAQLV
-243 DESAAETD
+243 DEDTVESD

-274 NQQQKQSED
+274 NQQQEQSED

-302 GHDGS
+302 GHGGS
-307 HGGTSGN
+307 DSGASGN
-314 GVAESEVNLKI
+314 GLREKDLTLKI
-325 AQYCKEELQK
+325 AQYAKQELEK
-335 YSGVTVYMTRDSQ
+335 YAGVTVYLTRTSDG
-348 TCPYGGSSVGAKTCN
+348 YVGLKDRATY
-363 EGRVAFAK
+363 AK
-371 SVGANI
+371 SVNADI
-377 YVSLHNNS
+377 FVSLHINS
-385 ASSESVSGVE
+385 NKSTSPNGAG
-395 IYYPNTNYNPSVS
+395 IYYPNRNYNASFS
-408 QTGEELASQILRQ
+408 DIGNGLATKIISK
-421 LTALGLKNRGTK
+421 LTALGLNTWRSDVGGI
-433 IRTCKDT
+433 IREDECKD
-440 VPEYQYPDG
+440 PDEEYMYPDG
-449 SQADYYAVIRN
+449 SHGDYHSVIRN
-460 CKKEGIPAIIVEHAF
+460 CKKEGIPAILVEHAF
-475 VTNPSDVSNYLSTDE
+475 ISNASDASNYLSSDE
-490 QLKKL
+490 KLKKL
-495 GVADATGIAQYYNLK
+495 GVADAQGIAEYYNLK
-510 QGFQINEIDFQD
+510 QGFQINEINFQD
-522 KNSSVEV
+522 KNHSVEI
-529 SAKCSDMKGIKYRY
+529 SAQCSDTKGVQYRY
-543 LYYDLAAQSWGVIS
+543 LYYDFATQSWGVIS

-619 DVGVAYDSNASDVK
+619 DVGVAYDSNASNVK

-648 VVDWTGSN
+648 VADWTGSN

-694 HHTLNLNGMCYNI
+694 HHTLNLNGMCSNI

>member
-69 DVQLDTEQPEE
+69 DVQLDTEQPE
-80 ANDVQLDTEQP
+80 
-91 EDANDVQ
+91 
-98 LDTEQPE
+98 

-139 VEIGDTQNIAL
+139 VEIGDTQNIVL

-163 LYVQNKDGEQYTLEA
+163 LYVQNKDGERYTLEA
-178 SEIEGNAI
+178 SEIDGNAI

-231 CDVESKPDAQLV
+231 CDVESTPDAQLV
-243 DESAAETD
+243 DEDTVESD

-274 NQQQKQSED
+274 NQQQEQSED
-283 GITRST
+283 GIIRST

-302 GHDGS
+302 GHGGS
-307 HGGTSGN
+307 DSGASGN
-314 GVAESEVNLKI
+314 GLREKDLTLKI
-325 AQYCKEELQK
+325 AQYAKQELEK
-335 YSGVTVYMTRDSQ
+335 YAGVTVYLTRTSDG
-348 TCPYGGSSVGAKTCN
+348 YVGLKDRATY
-363 EGRVAFAK
+363 AK
-371 SVGANI
+371 SVNADI
-377 YVSLHNNS
+377 FVSLHINS
-385 ASSESVSGVE
+385 NKNTSPNGAG
-395 IYYPNTNYNPSVS
+395 IYYPNRNYNASFS
-408 QTGEELASQILRQ
+408 DIGNGLATKIISK
-421 LTALGLKNRGTK
+421 LTALGLNTWPSKVGGI
-433 IRTCKDT
+433 IREDECKD
-440 VPEYQYPDG
+440 PDEEYMYPDG
-449 SQADYYAVIRN
+449 SHGDYHSVIRN
-460 CKKEGIPAIIVEHAF
+460 CKKEGIPAILVEHAF
-475 VTNPSDVSNYLSTDE
+475 ISNASDASNYLSSDE
-490 QLKKL
+490 KLKKL
-495 GVADATGIAQYYNLK
+495 GVADAQGIAEYYNLK
-510 QGFQINEIDFQD
+510 QGFQINEINFQD
-522 KNSSVEV
+522 KNHSVEI
-529 SAKCSDMKGIKYRY
+529 SAQCSDTKGVQYRY
-543 LYYDLAAQSWGVIS
+543 LYYDFATQCWGVIS

-562 SKVEWQPKA
+562 SKVEWQPKE

-579 AIDSNGN
+579 AVDSNGN
-586 GTTKTVSYAATHNYT
+586 GTTKTVSYAANRNYT

-606 LNGMCYIMRDKGI
+606 LNGMCYIMRDRGI
-619 DVGVAYDSNASDVK
+619 DVGVAYDSNASNVK

-648 VVDWTGSN
+648 VADWTGSN

-756 KGNYWMHVTAKT
+756 KGNYWMHVTART
-768 SDGVTKDYTICF
+768 SDGVTKEYTICF

-883 NTNTSLSQMVAY
+883 NTNTSLAQMVAY
-895 YNANNTYP
+895 YNTNNVYP

-964 TGNGAPGN
+964 TGNGAAGN

-997 NNPPIDLR
+997 NNPCVDSR
-1005 FGLVERGTAPYVEW
+1005 FKYVKRGTAPYVEW
-1019 LGIQENPYR
+1019 LGIQENPYG

>member
-15 LLAVLML
+15 LLAILML
-22 AGEAPMQKVLA
+22 AGEAPVQRVFA
-33 AEVESQTEQ
+33 AEAVQP
-42 QENVTKETEQQTA
+42 ETEQQVEEVNEAESVETTETET
-55 VQQAETEQEQQDKT
+55 QTETEQQAGETETATEINEEAKMT
-69 DVQLDTEQPEE
+69 EAEQPE
-80 ANDVQLDTEQP
+80 TEQAE
-91 EDANDVQ
+91 EDASVQ
-98 LDTEQPE
+98 
-105 DANDVQLGTG
+105 
-115 QPEETTGIQVEV
+115 EET
-127 PLLNYVYVDKNR
+127 PLLNYVYVDKNN
-139 VEIGDTQNIAL
+139 VEINGEQNIVL
-150 SVGDDTTVIESAK
+150 SVGDDSTVIESARLFLQK
-163 LYVQNKDGEQYTLEA
+163 KDGEQYALEA
-178 SEIEGNAI
+178 SAIDGNAM
-186 LFAENYQD
+186 LFTEKYLD
-194 ENQTGVYTL
+194 ENKTGVYTL
-203 YSYEI
+203 YSYEV
-208 TVDGIVYT
+208 TVNGVVYT
-216 QVLSETGVDVSYGVN
+216 QVLSEAGVNVSYGVN
-231 CDVESKPDAQLV
+231 CDIESQPDAQVVNEEDTEPDV
-243 DESAAETD
+243 DY
-251 MDVVSFDEDGN
+251 DVVSFDEDGN

-274 NQQQKQSED
+274 NQQQEQSED
-283 GITRST
+283 GIIRST

-314 GVAESEVNLKI
+314 GVAESVINLKI

-348 TCPYGGSSVGAKTCN
+348 TCPYGGSSVDAKSCN
-363 EGRVAFAK
+363 ESRVAYAK
-371 SVGANI
+371 SVGADI

-385 ASSESVSGVE
+385 ASLPEASGVE

-408 QTGEELASQILRQ
+408 RTGEELASQILRQ

-433 IRTCKDT
+433 IRTCKDP

-601 GYYLD
+601 GYYLE
-606 LNGMCYIMRDKGI
+606 LNGMCYIMRDNGI

-633 FKWQAY
+633 FRWQAY
-639 NLDKQEWSL
+639 NLDKQQWSM
-648 VVDWTGSN
+648 VADWTGSN

-668 LYVEAMTPDGE
+668 LYVEAMTPDGA
-679 TKNTIMCFASQKDYA
+679 TQNMIMCFASKKDYS
-694 HHTLNLNGMCYNI
+694 HHSLNLNGMCYNI
-707 YEDRIDVGIAYDS
+707 YDDRIDVGIAYDS
-720 DDSNVSFKWEAYNLD
+720 DDSNVTFKWEAYNLD
-735 TQQWNLVAD
+735 KQEWNLVAD

-756 KGNYWMHVTAKT
+756 KGNYWMHVTART
-768 SDGVTKDYTICF
+768 SDGVTKEYTICF

-791 SINGICS
+791 TINGICS

-853 WVYVEAKTS
+853 WVYVEARTS
-862 DGTVENYCI
+862 DGTVESYCI

-883 NTNTSLSQMVAY
+883 TTSTNISQMVAY
-895 YNANNTYP
+895 YNANNAYP

-911 PSIEAFCQI
+911 PTIEAFCQI

-972 SFGSVREGVRAQV
+972 SFGSVREGIRAQV

-997 NNPPIDLR
+997 NQPCVDSR
-1005 FGLVERGTAPYVEW
+1005 FQYVKRGTAPYVEW
-1019 LGIQENPYR
+1019 LGIQENPYG

>member
-648 VVDWTGSN
+648 VADWTGSN

-853 WVYVEAKTS
+853 WVYLEAKTS
-862 DGTVENYCI
+862 DGTVENYFI

-883 NTNTSLSQMVAY
+883 NTNTSLAQMVAY
-895 YNANNTYP
+895 YNANNVYP

-997 NNPPIDLR
+997 NNPCVDSR
-1005 FGLVERGTAPYVEW
+1005 FQYVKRGTAPYVEW
-1019 LGIQENPYR
+1019 LGIQENPYG

-1040 IVNLYMAKLFRY
+1040 IVNLYIAKLFRY